1 MSAAGS
7 RHMERVAGLP
17 CCVCEHMGRPH
28 VYGVQ
33 VHHIREGQGAAQR
46 ASNWLTVPLCPEHHR
61 GNTGLH
67 GFGTRGFAARYK
79 LDELDLLAMT
89 IEALNAVQ

>member
-46 ASNWLTVPLCPEHHR
+46 A
-61 GNTGLH
+61 
-67 GFGTRGFAARYK
+67 
-79 LDELDLLAMT
+79 DEIGRAH
-89 IEALNAVQ
+89 V

>member
-46 ASNWLTVPLCPEHHR
+46 ADDMLTIPVCYEHHL
-61 GNTGLH
+61 GASGIHGLGRK
-67 GFGTRGFAARYK
+67 GFYARYK
-79 LDELDLLAMT
+79 IDELQLLAAT
-89 IEALNAVQ
+89 LEKLEP

>member
-1 MSAAGS
+1 MSAKGS

-17 CCVCEHMGRPH
+17 CVLCKATTGQSR
-28 VYGVQ
+28 YGVH

-46 ASNWLTVPLCPEHHR
+46 ADDMLTVALCPSCHQGPNGVH
-61 GNTGLH
+61 GLGRK
-67 GFGTRGFAARYK
+67 GFYARYK

-89 IEALNAVQ
+89 LEALET

>member
-46 ASNWLTVPLCPEHHR
+46 ADDLLTIPLCYDHHL
-61 GNTGLH
+61 GANGIHGLGRK
-67 GFGTRGFAARYK
+67 GFYARYK
-79 LDELDLLAMT
+79 IDELQLLAST
-89 IEALNAVQ
+89 LEKLEP